1 MFEVCKKTM
10 GPGSFMHMVQRVMK
24 RPKLID
30 AAFGDKKF
38 QHQNLNRIDEAA
50 RDGCMAYGLAA
61 VQQFRNS
68 DMFPSKEVLEQC
80 EKEHGNHHDLLLSSF
95 KKWIQKQNSMVA
107 FQYHSQLFMMF
118 GPLRELYLSS
128 VKLGD
133 GVKREAAWM
142 IMLPLFAQLQKRN
155 YWTEAFVHVVNV
167 TAAWPYAI
175 RKILER
181 NCSVSVTGKS
191 GHNIGLDEWVEAHL
205 VQPLKNY
212 ASGTCII

>member
-1 MFEVCKKTM
+1 M
-10 GPGSFMHMVQRVMK
+10 
-24 RPKLID
+24 L
-30 AAFGDKKF
+30 
-38 QHQNLNRIDEAA
+38 
-50 RDGCMAYGLAA
+50 
-61 VQQFRNS
+61 
-68 DMFPSKEVLEQC
+68 
-80 EKEHGNHHDLLLSSF
+80 
-95 KKWIQKQNSMVA
+95 
-107 FQYHSQLFMMF
+107 F

-142 IMLPLFAQLQKRN
+142 IMLPLFAQLPKRN
-155 YWTEAFVHVVNV
+155 YWTEAFVHVVKV
-167 TAAWPYAI
+167 TAAWPFAI

-191 GHNIGLDEWVEAHL
+191 GHNIGLDELVEAHL